1 MEGVILLVSKKKSYK
16 TKFINNKTDMTNNK
30 KKIFA
35 LFLILSIGNFMRLPN
50 NGSIRLIQFISIFI
64 VGVFA
69 ALLVNEFKIHLKS
82 K

>member
-1 MEGVILLVSKKKSYK
+1 VILFVAKKESHK
-16 TKFINNKTDMTNNK
+16 TKFINSKTDMKNNK

>member
-1 MEGVILLVSKKKSYK
+1 MILFVAKKESHK
-16 TKFINNKTDMTNNK
+16 TKFINSKTDMKNNK

>member
-1 MEGVILLVSKKKSYK
+1 MILLVSKKKSYK

>member
-1 MEGVILLVSKKKSYK
+1 
-16 TKFINNKTDMTNNK
+16 MTNNK